1 MIAKELLNPKSI
13 VICGVSSDVH
23 KPGGKA
29 LKNLLESPFKGQVY
43 AVNPKETEVQGV
55 KCYAKVDD
63 LPQVD
68 CAILCIAAKFCT
80 QTVDV
85 LAKEKGTKGFIIISA
100 GFSEENAEG
109 AAIEKHIVD
118 TINSVGGSLIGP
130 NCTGFLNTNY
140 AGCFDTPIPTLDPK
154 GVDFITGSGAT
165 AVFIKEYGMS
175 NGLKFNSV
183 WAVGNSAQLGI
194 EDVLE
199 HLDETFDPERSS
211 RVIMLYMEKIG
222 DPQRLL
228 KHSRSLINKGCHIA
242 AIKSGG
248 SVAGSRAASSHT
260 GALATN
266 DAAVD
271 ALFRKAGIVRCQNRQ
286 ELTTVCAV
294 FMYPELK
301 GNRCAVVTH
310 AGGPAVMLTDVL
322 SNGGME
328 VPSLKEHPK
337 APELLSKLFAGSS
350 VGNPIDF
357 LATGTAEQLGYILD
371 AVENDFDE
379 IDFSVVIFG
388 SPGLFSNKEVYDLLD
403 QKMRTCK
410 KPIFPVLPS
419 IINVKEEIE
428 DFIAK
433 GNINFPEECVLGN
446 AICKIYNT
454 PKPKTGIVESLPI
467 DKLIISPANE
477 PANEPDKDAVAA
489 VAESIRQWGMLS
501 PITVSPKDGNYRV
514 VAGAK
519 RVRAAA
525 LAGMKEIMAYIQE
538 DAAVSDQPDI
548 DVVRIR
554 KTVERCKDGYMEIA
568 DYNELL
574 DAAGIS
580 RKKSVEV
587 SNKEDALA
595 FAKEVGCSK
604 DVPLVMKVVGPL
616 HKSDV
621 GGVTLGVKD
630 LDTVARE
637 FDRLIV
643 IPETY
648 AVEMYP
654 MLDGT
659 DVYIGAIRDPKFG
672 HQVFFGL
679 GGIFIEVLKD
689 VESVLVPTNKE
700 EVLKKLKNLKGYK
713 ILEGVRGQEGVNLD
727 LYADQI
733 VRVSALVQAAP
744 EIAEM
749 DLNPLLGNPRYV
761 TAVDARI
768 RLEK

>member
-13 VICGVSSDVH
+13 VVCGASSDVH
-23 KPGGKA
+23 KPGGKS

-68 CAILCIAAKFCT
+68 CAILCIAAKFCA

-85 LAKEKGTKGFIIISA
+85 LAKEKGCKGFIIVSA
-100 GFSEENAEG
+100 GFSEESHEG
-109 AAIEKHIVD
+109 AEVEKHIVD

-130 NCTGFLNTNY
+130 NCTGFLNVNY
-140 AGCFDTPIPTLDPK
+140 AGCFDTPIPTLDPH

-165 AVFIKEYGMS
+165 AVFIKEYGIS

-199 HLDETFDPERSS
+199 HLDETFDPVKSS

-248 SVAGSRAASSHT
+248 SAAGSRAASSHT

-271 ALFRKAGIVRCQNRQ
+271 ALFRKAGIVRCHNRQ
-286 ELTTVCAV
+286 ELTTVCGM
-294 FMYPELK
+294 FMHPELK
-301 GNRCAVVTH
+301 GKRCAVITH

-322 SNGGME
+322 SDGGME
-328 VPSLKEHPK
+328 VPSLTDHP
-337 APELLSKLFAGSS
+337 ASPALLAKLFGGSS

-357 LATGTAEQLGYILD
+357 LATGTAEQLGYIID
-371 AVENDFDE
+371 TVENEYDE

-403 QKMRTCK
+403 EKMKTCK

-419 IINVKEEIE
+419 IINVKDEIE

-433 GNINFPEECVLGN
+433 GRINFPEECVLGN
-446 AICKIYNT
+446 ALCKVYNT
-454 PKPKTGIVESLPI
+454 PKPQPEHVELP
-467 DKLIISPANE
+467 K
-477 PANEPDKDAVAA
+477 
-489 VAESIRQWGMLS
+489 
-501 PITVSPKDGNYRV
+501 
-514 VAGAK
+514 
-519 RVRAAA
+519 
-525 LAGMKEIMAYIQE
+525 
-538 DAAVSDQPDI
+538 I
-548 DVVRIR
+548 DVERIR
-554 KTVERCKDGYMEIA
+554 RTIDRCQSGYLEIA

-587 SNKEDALA
+587 SKKEDALA

-604 DVPLVMKVVGPL
+604 EVPLVMKVVGPL

-630 LDTVARE
+630 LDTVAKE
-637 FDRLIV
+637 FDRLIH

-659 DVYIGAIRDPKFG
+659 DVYIGAIKDPKFG

-689 VESVLVPTNKE
+689 VQSALAPITADEAKE
-700 EVLKKLKNLKGYK
+700 MLKQLKGYK
-713 ILEGVRGQEGVNLD
+713 ILQGVRGQEGVNID
-727 LYADQI
+727 LYADQ
-733 VRVSALVQAAP
+733 VARVSALVQAAP

-768 RLEK
+768 RIEK

>member
-1 MIAKELLNPKSI
+1 MIAKELLNPRSI
-13 VICGVSSDVH
+13 VICGASSDIH
-23 KPGGKA
+23 KPGGKS

-43 AVNPKETEVQGV
+43 AVNPKESEVQGV
-55 KCYAKVDD
+55 KCFSKVED

-68 CAILCIAAKFCT
+68 CAILCIAAKFCA

-85 LAKEKGTKGFIIISA
+85 LAKEKGCKGFIIVSA
-100 GFSEENAEG
+100 GFSEESHEG
-109 AAIEKHIVD
+109 AEIEKHIVD

-130 NCTGFLNTNY
+130 NCTGFLNVNY
-140 AGCFDTPIPTLDPK
+140 AGCFDTPIPPLDPK

-199 HLDETFDPERSS
+199 HLDETFDPEKSS
-211 RVIMLYMEKIG
+211 HVIMLYMEKIG

-248 SVAGSRAASSHT
+248 SAAGSRAASSHT

-286 ELTTVCAV
+286 ELTTVCGV
-294 FMYPELK
+294 FMYPEIK
-301 GNRCAVVTH
+301 GKRCAVVTH

-322 SNGGME
+322 SNGGMDI
-328 VPSLKEHPK
+328 PSLKEHPK
-337 APELLSKLFAGSS
+337 APELLSKLFGGSS

-419 IINVKEEIE
+419 IINVKSEIE
-428 DFIAK
+428 EFIAK

-446 AICKIYNT
+446 AICKVYNT
-454 PKPKTGIVESLPI
+454 PKPQPEHVEQ
-467 DKLIISPANE
+467 PA
-477 PANEPDKDAVAA
+477 
-489 VAESIRQWGMLS
+489 
-501 PITVSPKDGNYRV
+501 
-514 VAGAK
+514 
-519 RVRAAA
+519 
-525 LAGMKEIMAYIQE
+525 
-538 DAAVSDQPDI
+538 I
-548 DVVRIR
+548 DVDRIR
-554 KTVERCKDGYMEIA
+554 RTVERCKDGYMEIS

-587 SNKEDALA
+587 SKKEDAIA
-595 FAKEVGCSK
+595 FAKEVGCSN

-654 MLDGT
+654 MLDGL
-659 DVYIGAIRDPKFG
+659 DVYIGAIRDEKFG
-672 HQVFFGL
+672 HQIFFGL

-689 VESVLVPTNKE
+689 VQSALAPITAAEAKE
-700 EVLKKLKNLKGYK
+700 MLRQLKGYK
-713 ILEGVRGQEGVNLD
+713 ILEGVRGQEGVNID
-727 LYADQI
+727 LYAEQ
-733 VRVSALVQAAP
+733 VARVSALVQAAP

>member
-13 VICGVSSDVH
+13 VICGASSDIH
-23 KPGGKA
+23 KPGGKS
-29 LKNLLESPFKGQVY
+29 LKNLLESPFKGQIY

-68 CAILCIAAKFCT
+68 CALLCIAAKFCA

-85 LAKEKGTKGFIIISA
+85 LAKEKGCKGFIIISA

-130 NCTGFLNTNY
+130 NCTGFLNVNY
-140 AGCFDTPIPTLDPK
+140 AGCFDTPIPPLDPK

-199 HLDETFDPERSS
+199 HLDETFDPEKSS
-211 RVIMLYMEKIG
+211 HVIMLYMEKIG
-222 DPQRLL
+222 DPMRLL

-248 SVAGSRAASSHT
+248 SAAGSRAASSHT

-271 ALFRKAGIVRCQNRQ
+271 ALFRKAGIVRCHNRQ
-286 ELTTVCAV
+286 ELTTVCGV
-294 FMYPELK
+294 FMHPEIK
-301 GNRCAVVTH
+301 GKRCAVITH

-328 VPSLKEHPK
+328 VPPLKDHP
-337 APELLSKLFAGSS
+337 ASAALLEKLYAGSS

-357 LATGTAEQLGYILD
+357 LATGTAEQLGYIID
-371 AVENDFDE
+371 TVENEYDD

-403 QKMRTCK
+403 QKMKTCK

-419 IINVKEEIE
+419 IINVRDEIE

-433 GNINFPEECVLGN
+433 GRINFPEECVLGN
-446 AICKIYNT
+446 AICKVYHT
-454 PKPKTGIVESLPI
+454 PKPQPEHVELP
-467 DKLIISPANE
+467 K
-477 PANEPDKDAVAA
+477 
-489 VAESIRQWGMLS
+489 
-501 PITVSPKDGNYRV
+501 
-514 VAGAK
+514 
-519 RVRAAA
+519 
-525 LAGMKEIMAYIQE
+525 
-538 DAAVSDQPDI
+538 I
-548 DVVRIR
+548 DVARIR
-554 KTVERCKDGYMEIA
+554 RTVDRCKDGYMEIA

-587 SNKEDALA
+587 SKKEDALA

-621 GGVTLGVKD
+621 GGVTLNVKD
-630 LDTVARE
+630 MDTVSKE
-637 FDRLIV
+637 FDRLMAIKD
-643 IPETY
+643 TY

-659 DVYIGAIRDPKFG
+659 DVYIGAIKDPKFG
-672 HQVFFGL
+672 HQIFFGL

-689 VESVLVPTNKE
+689 VQSALAPITADEAKE
-700 EVLKKLKNLKGYK
+700 MLKQLKGYK
-713 ILEGVRGQEGVNLD
+713 ILQGVRGQEGVNID

-733 VRVSALVQAAP
+733 ARVSALVQAAP

-768 RLEK
+768 RIEK

>member
-13 VICGVSSDVH
+13 VICGASSDIH
-23 KPGGKA
+23 KPGGKS
-29 LKNLLESPFKGQVY
+29 LKNLLESPFKGQIY

-55 KCYAKVDD
+55 KCYAKVED

-68 CAILCIAAKFCT
+68 CALLCIAAKFCAH
-80 QTVDV
+80 TVDV
-85 LAKEKGTKGFIIISA
+85 LAKEKGCKGFIIISA

-109 AAIEKHIVD
+109 AAIEKQIVD

-130 NCTGFLNTNY
+130 NCTGFLNVNY
-140 AGCFDTPIPTLDPK
+140 AGCFDTPIPNLDPK

-199 HLDETFDPERSS
+199 HLDETFDPEKSS

-248 SVAGSRAASSHT
+248 SAAGSRAASSHT

-266 DAAVD
+266 DAVVD

-286 ELTTVCAV
+286 ELTTVCGV
-294 FMYPELK
+294 FMHPEIK
-301 GNRCAVVTH
+301 GKRCAVITH

-328 VPSLKEHPK
+328 VPSLKEHP
-337 APELLSKLFAGSS
+337 ASPALLEKLFAGSS

-357 LATGTAEQLGYILD
+357 LATGTAEQLGYIID
-371 AVENDFDE
+371 TVENEYTD

-403 QKMRTCK
+403 EKMKTCK

-419 IINVKEEIE
+419 IINVKDEIE

-433 GNINFPEECVLGN
+433 GRINFPEECVLGN
-446 AICKIYNT
+446 AICKVYNT
-454 PKPKTGIVESLPI
+454 PKPQPENVEMPKI
-467 DKLIISPANE
+467 DTA
-477 PANEPDKDAVAA
+477 
-489 VAESIRQWGMLS
+489 
-501 PITVSPKDGNYRV
+501 
-514 VAGAK
+514 
-519 RVRAAA
+519 
-525 LAGMKEIMAYIQE
+525 
-538 DAAVSDQPDI
+538 
-548 DVVRIR
+548 RIR
-554 KTVERCKDGYMEIA
+554 KCVDSCENGYIGP
-568 DYNELL
+568 DQIYELL
-574 DAAGIS
+574 DAAGIAQKQI
-580 RKKSVEV
+580 RVVDKKQQ
-587 SNKEDALA
+587 ALD
-595 FAKEVGCSK
+595 FANEVGY
-604 DVPLVMKVVGPL
+604 PLVMKVVGPV

-621 GGVTLGVKD
+621 GGVTLNVRD
-630 LDTVARE
+630 IETVDKE
-637 FDRLIV
+637 FDRLMAIKD
-643 IPETY
+643 TY

-659 DVYIGAIRDPKFG
+659 EVYIGAIRDAKFG

-689 VESVLVPTNKE
+689 VQSSLVPISASEAKE
-700 EVLKKLKNLKGYK
+700 ALTKLRGYK
-713 ILEGVRGQEGVNLD
+713 ILQGVRGQQPVNVD
-727 LYADQI
+727 VYAEQI
-733 VRVSALVQAAP
+733 ARVAALVMAAP

-749 DLNPLLGNPRYV
+749 DLNPLLGNPKNV
-761 TAVDARI
+761 VAVDARI
-768 RLEK
+768 RIEK

>member
-1 MIAKELLNPKSI
+1 MIAKELLEPRSI
-13 VICGVSSDVH
+13 VICGASSDIH
-23 KPGGKA
+23 KPGGKV
-29 LKNLLESPFKGQVY
+29 LKNLIDSGFKGQIY
-43 AVNPKETEVQGV
+43 AVNPKETEVQGI
-55 KCYAKVDD
+55 KCYAKADD

-68 CAILCIAAKFCT
+68 CAILAIAAKFCAA
-80 QTVDV
+80 TVDT
-85 LAKEKGTKGFIIISA
+85 LAHEKGTRGFIIVSA

-109 AAIEKHIVD
+109 AAIEKHIVE

-140 AGCFDTPIPTLDPK
+140 CGAFDTPIPTLSPK

-165 AVFIKEYGMS
+165 AVFIKEYGIT
-175 NGLKFNSV
+175 NGLQFNSV
-183 WAVGNSAQLGI
+183 WAVGNSAQTGI
-194 EDVLE
+194 EEVLE
-199 HLDETFDPERSS
+199 HLDETFDPEKSS
-211 RVIMLYMEKIG
+211 HVIMMYMEKISN
-222 DPQRLL
+222 PQKLL
-228 KHSRSLINKGCHIA
+228 KHSRSLINKGCRIA

-248 SVAGSRAASSHT
+248 SAAGSRAASSHT

-286 ELTTVCAV
+286 ELTTVCAI
-294 FMYPELK
+294 FMHPEVK
-301 GNRCAVVTH
+301 GKNMAVITH

-322 SNGGME
+322 SNNGMD
-328 VPSLKEHPK
+328 VPHIEGPK
-337 APELLSKLFAGSS
+337 AEELLGKLFAGSS

-357 LATGTAEQLGYILD
+357 LATGTAEQLGHIID
-371 AVENDFDE
+371 ACENDFDN
-379 IDFSVVIFG
+379 IDCMCVIFG
-388 SPGLFSNKEVYDLLD
+388 SPGLFANWEVYKVLD
-403 QKMRTCK
+403 EKMKTCK
-410 KPIFPVLPS
+410 KPIFPIIPS
-419 IINVKEEIE
+419 VINVKDELA
-428 DFIAK
+428 DFINNK
-433 GNINFPEECVLGN
+433 GRINFPEECVFGN
-446 AICKIYNT
+446 ALCKVYNT
-454 PKPKTGIVESLPI
+454 PKPQPENVELPKV
-467 DKLIISPANE
+467 D
-477 PANEPDKDAVAA
+477 VA
-489 VAESIRQWGMLS
+489 
-501 PITVSPKDGNYRV
+501 
-514 VAGAK
+514 
-519 RVRAAA
+519 
-525 LAGMKEIMAYIQE
+525 
-538 DAAVSDQPDI
+538 
-548 DVVRIR
+548 RIR
-554 KTVERCKDGYMEIA
+554 KTIDRCKDGYMEIA

-587 SNKEDALA
+587 SKKEDALA

-672 HQVFFGL
+672 HQIFFGL

-689 VESVLVPTNKE
+689 VQSALAPITAAEAKE
-700 EVLKKLKNLKGYK
+700 MLTKLRGYK
-713 ILEGVRGQEGVNLD
+713 ILQGVRGQEAVNID
-727 LYADQI
+727 MYADQI
-733 VRVSALVQAAP
+733 ARVSALVQAAP

>member
-1 MIAKELLNPKSI
+1 MIAKELLNPRSI
-13 VICGVSSDVH
+13 VICGASSDIH
-23 KPGGKA
+23 KPGGKS

-68 CAILCIAAKFCT
+68 CAILCIAAKFCA

-85 LAKEKGTKGFIIISA
+85 LAKEKGCKGFIIVSA

-130 NCTGFLNTNY
+130 NCTGFLNVNY
-140 AGCFDTPIPTLDPK
+140 AGCFDTPIPKLDPK

-199 HLDETFDPERSS
+199 HLDETFDPEKSS

-228 KHSRSLINKGCHIA
+228 KHSRNLINKGCHIA

-248 SVAGSRAASSHT
+248 SAAGSRAASSHT

-294 FMYPELK
+294 FMHPEIK
-301 GNRCAVVTH
+301 GKRCAVITH

-328 VPSLKEHPK
+328 VPSLKEHP
-337 APELLSKLFAGSS
+337 ASPALLEKLFAGSS

-357 LATGTAEQLGYILD
+357 LATGTAEQLGYIID
-371 AVENDFDE
+371 TVENEYTD

-403 QKMRTCK
+403 EKMKTCK

-419 IINVKEEIE
+419 IINVKDEID

-433 GNINFPEECVLGN
+433 GRINFPEECVLGN
-446 AICKIYNT
+446 AICKVYNT
-454 PKPKTGIVESLPI
+454 PKPQPENVELP
-467 DKLIISPANE
+467 A
-477 PANEPDKDAVAA
+477 
-489 VAESIRQWGMLS
+489 
-501 PITVSPKDGNYRV
+501 
-514 VAGAK
+514 
-519 RVRAAA
+519 
-525 LAGMKEIMAYIQE
+525 
-538 DAAVSDQPDI
+538 I
-548 DVVRIR
+548 DVARIR
-554 KTVERCKDGYMEIA
+554 RTVERCKDGYMEIA

-587 SNKEDALA
+587 SKKEDALA

-630 LDTVARE
+630 LDTVAKE

-672 HQVFFGL
+672 HQIFFGL

-689 VESVLVPTNKE
+689 VQSALAPITAAEAKE
-700 EVLKKLKNLKGYK
+700 MLTHLKGYK
-713 ILEGVRGQEGVNLD
+713 ILQGVRGQEGVNLD
-727 LYADQI
+727 LYADQ
-733 VRVSALVQAAP
+733 VARVSALVQAAP

>member
-1 MIAKELLNPKSI
+1 MINPKLLNPQSI
-13 VICGVSSDVH
+13 VICGASSDIH
-23 KPGGKA
+23 KPGGKS
-29 LKNLLESPFKGQVY
+29 LKNLLESPFKGQIY

-68 CAILCIAAKFCT
+68 CAILCIAAKFCA

-85 LAKEKGTKGFIIISA
+85 LAKEKGCRGFIIVSA

-140 AGCFDTPIPTLDPK
+140 SGCFDTPIPKLDPK

-199 HLDETFDPERSS
+199 HLDETFDPEKSS
-211 RVIMLYMEKIG
+211 HVIMLYMEKIG

-248 SVAGSRAASSHT
+248 SAAGSRAASSHT

-271 ALFRKAGIVRCQNRQ
+271 ALFQKAGIVRCHNRQ
-286 ELTTVCAV
+286 ELTTVCGV
-294 FMYPELK
+294 FMHPEIK
-301 GNRCAVVTH
+301 GKRCAVITH

-328 VPSLKEHPK
+328 VPSLKEHP
-337 APELLSKLFAGSS
+337 ASPALLAKLFGGSS

-357 LATGTAEQLGYILD
+357 LATGTAEQLGYIID
-371 AVENDFDE
+371 TVENEYDE

-403 QKMRTCK
+403 EKMKTCK

-419 IINVKEEIE
+419 IINVKEEIA

-433 GNINFPEECVLGN
+433 GRINFPEECVLGN
-446 AICKIYNT
+446 AICKVYNT
-454 PKPKTGIVESLPI
+454 PKPQPENVELP
-467 DKLIISPANE
+467 K
-477 PANEPDKDAVAA
+477 
-489 VAESIRQWGMLS
+489 
-501 PITVSPKDGNYRV
+501 
-514 VAGAK
+514 
-519 RVRAAA
+519 
-525 LAGMKEIMAYIQE
+525 
-538 DAAVSDQPDI
+538 I
-548 DVVRIR
+548 DVARIR
-554 KTVERCKDGYMEIA
+554 ATVDRCKDGYMEIA

-587 SNKEDALA
+587 SKKEDALA

-630 LDTVARE
+630 LDTVAKE

-672 HQVFFGL
+672 HQIFFGL

-689 VESVLVPTNKE
+689 VQSALAPITAAEAKE
-700 EVLKKLKNLKGYK
+700 MLTKLRGYK
-713 ILEGVRGQEGVNLD
+713 ILQGVRGQEPVNLD
-727 LYADQI
+727 LYADQ
-733 VRVSALVQAAP
+733 VARVSALVQAAP

>member
-1 MIAKELLNPKSI
+1 MIAKELLNPRSI
-13 VICGVSSDVH
+13 VICGASSDIH

-29 LKNLLESPFKGQVY
+29 LKNLLESNFKGPVY
-43 AVNPKETEVQGV
+43 AVNPKETEVQGI
-55 KCYAKVDD
+55 KCYAKVED

-68 CAILCIAAKFCT
+68 CAILCIAAKFCA

-85 LAKEKGTKGFIIISA
+85 LTQQKGTKGFIIVSA

-118 TINSVGGSLIGP
+118 SINAVGGSLIGP

-140 AGCFDTPIPTLDPK
+140 SGCFDTPIPKLDPK

-165 AVFIKEYGMS
+165 AVFIKEYGMT

-199 HLDETFDPERSS
+199 HLDETFDPEKSS
-211 RVIMLYMEKIG
+211 HVIMLYMEKVG

-248 SVAGSRAASSHT
+248 SAAGSRAASSHT

-286 ELTTVCAV
+286 ALTTVCGV
-294 FMYPELK
+294 FMYPEIK
-301 GNRCAVVTH
+301 GNRCAVITH

-322 SNGGME
+322 SNNGIE
-328 VPSLKEHPK
+328 VPSLKEHP
-337 APELLSKLFAGSS
+337 ASPALLEKLFGGSS

-357 LATGTAEQLGYILD
+357 LATGTAEQLGYIID
-371 AVENDFDE
+371 TVENEYTD

-388 SPGLFSNKEVYDLLD
+388 SPGLFSNREVYALLNE
-403 QKMRTCK
+403 KMKTCK

-419 IINVKEEIE
+419 IINVKDEIQE
-428 DFIAK
+428 FIDM

-446 AICKIYNT
+446 AICKVYNT
-454 PKPKTGIVESLPI
+454 PKPQPENVEQ
-467 DKLIISPANE
+467 PA
-477 PANEPDKDAVAA
+477 
-489 VAESIRQWGMLS
+489 
-501 PITVSPKDGNYRV
+501 
-514 VAGAK
+514 
-519 RVRAAA
+519 
-525 LAGMKEIMAYIQE
+525 
-538 DAAVSDQPDI
+538 I
-548 DVVRIR
+548 DVARIR
-554 KTVERCKDGYMEIA
+554 KTVDRCKDGYMEIA

-587 SNKEDALA
+587 SKVEDAIA

-630 LDTVARE
+630 LATVEKE
-637 FDRLIV
+637 FNRLIV

-672 HQVFFGL
+672 HQIFFGL

-689 VESVLVPTNKE
+689 VQSALAPISAAEAKE
-700 EVLKKLKNLKGYK
+700 ALTKLRGYK
-713 ILEGVRGQEGVNLD
+713 ILQGVRGQEAVNLD

-733 VRVSALVQAAP
+733 ARVSALVQAAP

>member
-1 MIAKELLNPKSI
+1 MINPKLINPKSI
-13 VICGVSSDVH
+13 VVCGASSDIH

-29 LKNLLESPFKGQVY
+29 LKNLLESAFKGEVY
-43 AVNPKETEVQGV
+43 AVNPKEDEVQGI
-55 KCYAKVDD
+55 KCYKQVED

-68 CAILCIAAKFCT
+68 CAILCIAAKFCAH
-80 QTVDV
+80 TVDV
-85 LAKEKGTKGFIIISA
+85 LTQQKGTQGFIIVSA

-118 TINSVGGSLIGP
+118 SINAVGGSLIGP

-140 AGCFDTPIPTLDPK
+140 SGCFDTPIPRLDPK

-199 HLDETFDPERSS
+199 HLDETFDPEKSS

-228 KHSRSLINKGCHIA
+228 KHSRNLINKGCKIA

-248 SVAGSRAASSHT
+248 SAAGSRAASSHT

-271 ALFRKAGIVRCQNRQ
+271 ALFQKAGIVRCHNRQ

-294 FMYPELK
+294 FMHPEIK
-301 GNRCAVVTH
+301 GKRCAIITH

-328 VPSLKEHPK
+328 VPPLKDHP
-337 APELLSKLFAGSS
+337 ASPALLSKLFAGSS

-357 LATGTAEQLGYILD
+357 LATGTAEQLGYIIN
-371 AVENDFDE
+371 AVENDYTD

-403 QKMRTCK
+403 EKMKTCK

-419 IINVKEEIE
+419 IINVKQEIE

-433 GNINFPEECVLGN
+433 GRINFPEECVLGN
-446 AICKIYNT
+446 ALVKVWNT
-454 PKPKTGIVESLPI
+454 PKPQPEHVELPQVDVARIRRTI
-467 DKLIISPANE
+467 DKC
-477 PANEPDKDAVAA
+477 
-489 VAESIRQWGMLS
+489 ES
-501 PITVSPKDGNYRV
+501 
-514 VAGAK
+514 
-519 RVRAAA
+519 
-525 LAGMKEIMAYIQE
+525 
-538 DAAVSDQPDI
+538 
-548 DVVRIR
+548 
-554 KTVERCKDGYMEIA
+554 GYLEIA

-587 SNKEDALA
+587 SKKEDALA

-604 DVPLVMKVVGPL
+604 EVPLVMKVVGPL

-630 LDTVARE
+630 LDTVAKE

-659 DVYIGAIRDPKFG
+659 DVYIGAIRDDKFG
-672 HQVFFGL
+672 HQIFFGL

-689 VESVLVPTNKE
+689 VQSALAPITAE
-700 EVLKKLKNLKGYK
+700 EAKQMLTKLRGYK
-713 ILEGVRGQEGVNLD
+713 ILQGVRGQEPVNID
-727 LYADQI
+727 LYADQ
-733 VRVSALVQAAP
+733 VARVSALVQAAP
-744 EIAEM
+744 EIVEM

-768 RLEK
+768 RIQK

>member
-1 MIAKELLNPKSI
+1 MIAKELLNPRSI
-13 VICGVSSDVH
+13 VICGASSDVH
-23 KPGGKA
+23 KPGGKS

-68 CAILCIAAKFCT
+68 CAILCIAAKFCA

-85 LAKEKGTKGFIIISA
+85 LAKEKGCKGFIIVSA
-100 GFSEENAEG
+100 GFSEESHEG
-109 AAIEKHIVD
+109 AEIEKHIVD

-130 NCTGFLNTNY
+130 NCTGFLNVNY
-140 AGCFDTPIPTLDPK
+140 AGCFDTPIPPLDPK

-199 HLDETFDPERSS
+199 HLDETFDPEKSS
-211 RVIMLYMEKIG
+211 HVIMLYMEKIG

-248 SVAGSRAASSHT
+248 SAAGSRAASSHT

-301 GNRCAVVTH
+301 GKRCAVITH

-328 VPSLKEHPK
+328 VPSLKDHPAS
-337 APELLSKLFAGSS
+337 APLLEKLFGGSS

-357 LATGTAEQLGYILD
+357 LATGTAEQLGYIID
-371 AVENDFDE
+371 TVENEYTD

-419 IINVKEEIE
+419 IINVKSEIE

-446 AICKIYNT
+446 ALVKVYHT
-454 PKPKTGIVESLPI
+454 PKPQPENVELP
-467 DKLIISPANE
+467 K
-477 PANEPDKDAVAA
+477 
-489 VAESIRQWGMLS
+489 
-501 PITVSPKDGNYRV
+501 
-514 VAGAK
+514 
-519 RVRAAA
+519 
-525 LAGMKEIMAYIQE
+525 
-538 DAAVSDQPDI
+538 I
-548 DVVRIR
+548 DVARIR

-587 SNKEDALA
+587 SKKEDALA
-595 FAKEVGCSK
+595 FAKEVGCSR

-630 LDTVARE
+630 LDTVAKE

-659 DVYIGAIRDPKFG
+659 DVYIGAIRDEKFG
-672 HQVFFGL
+672 HQIFFGL

-689 VESVLVPTNKE
+689 VQSALAPITAAEAKE
-700 EVLKKLKNLKGYK
+700 MLKKLKGYK
-713 ILEGVRGQEGVNLD
+713 ILEGVRGQEGVNID
-727 LYADQI
+727 LYAEQ
-733 VRVSALVQAAP
+733 VARVSALVQAAP

>member
-1 MIAKELLNPKSI
+1 MIAKELLNPRSI
-13 VICGVSSDVH
+13 VICGASSDVH
-23 KPGGKA
+23 KPGGKS

-68 CAILCIAAKFCT
+68 CAILCIAAKFCA

-85 LAKEKGTKGFIIISA
+85 LAKEKGCKGFIIVSA
-100 GFSEENAEG
+100 GFSEESHEG
-109 AAIEKHIVD
+109 AEIEKHIVD

-130 NCTGFLNTNY
+130 NCTGFLNVNY
-140 AGCFDTPIPTLDPK
+140 AGCFDTPIPPLDPK

-199 HLDETFDPERSS
+199 HLDETFDPEKSS
-211 RVIMLYMEKIG
+211 HVIRLYMEKIG

-248 SVAGSRAASSHT
+248 SAAGSRAASSHT

-301 GNRCAVVTH
+301 GKRCAVITH

-328 VPSLKEHPK
+328 VPSLKDHPAS
-337 APELLSKLFAGSS
+337 APLLEKLFGGSS

-357 LATGTAEQLGYILD
+357 LATGTAEQLGYIID
-371 AVENDFDE
+371 TVENEYTD

-419 IINVKEEIE
+419 IINVKSEIE

-446 AICKIYNT
+446 ALVKVYHT
-454 PKPKTGIVESLPI
+454 PKPQPENVELP
-467 DKLIISPANE
+467 K
-477 PANEPDKDAVAA
+477 
-489 VAESIRQWGMLS
+489 
-501 PITVSPKDGNYRV
+501 
-514 VAGAK
+514 
-519 RVRAAA
+519 
-525 LAGMKEIMAYIQE
+525 
-538 DAAVSDQPDI
+538 I
-548 DVVRIR
+548 DVARIR

-587 SNKEDALA
+587 SKKEDALA

-630 LDTVARE
+630 LDTVAKE

-659 DVYIGAIRDPKFG
+659 DVYIGAIRDEKFG
-672 HQVFFGL
+672 HQIFFGL

-689 VESVLVPTNKE
+689 VQSALAPITAAEAKE
-700 EVLKKLKNLKGYK
+700 MLKQLKGYK
-713 ILEGVRGQEGVNLD
+713 ILEGVRGQEGVNID
-727 LYADQI
+727 LYAEQ
-733 VRVSALVQAAP
+733 VARVSALVQAAP

>member
-1 MIAKELLNPKSI
+1 MIAKELLNPRSI
-13 VICGVSSDVH
+13 VVCGASGDVH

-29 LKNLLESPFKGQVY
+29 LKNLLESRFSGQIY

-55 KCYAKVDD
+55 RCYAKVED

-68 CAILCIAAKFCT
+68 CAIICIAAKFCAA
-80 QTVDV
+80 TVDV
-85 LAKEKGTKGFIIISA
+85 LTQQKGTKGFIIISA

-118 TINSVGGSLIGP
+118 SINAVGGSLIGP

-140 AGCFDTPIPTLDPK
+140 SGCFDTPIPTLDPH

-165 AVFIKEYGMS
+165 AVFIKEYGIT
-175 NGLKFNSV
+175 NGLTFNSV

-199 HLDETFDPERSS
+199 HLDETFDPEKSS

-228 KHSRSLINKGCHIA
+228 KHSRSLINKGCRIA

-248 SVAGSRAASSHT
+248 SAAGSRAASSHT

-271 ALFRKAGIVRCQNRQ
+271 ALFRKAGIVRCNNRQ

-294 FMYPELK
+294 FMHPEIK
-301 GNRCAVVTH
+301 GKRCAVITH

-328 VPSLKEHPK
+328 VPALKDHPK
-337 APELLSKLFAGSS
+337 AKELLGKLFAGSS

-357 LATGTAEQLGYILD
+357 LATGTAEQLGHIID
-371 AVENDFDE
+371 AVENDFE
-379 IDFSVVIFG
+379 NIDFSVVIFG
-388 SPGLFSNKEVYDLLD
+388 SPGLFSNREVYALLD
-403 QKMRTCK
+403 EKMKTCK

-419 IINVKEEIE
+419 IINVKDEIQE
-428 DFIAK
+428 FIDK
-433 GNINFPEECVLGN
+433 GRINFPEECILGN
-446 AICKIYNT
+446 AICKIYHT
-454 PKPKTGIVESLPI
+454 PKPQPENVE
-467 DKLIISPANE
+467 
-477 PANEPDKDAVAA
+477 
-489 VAESIRQWGMLS
+489 
-501 PITVSPKDGNYRV
+501 
-514 VAGAK
+514 
-519 RVRAAA
+519 
-525 LAGMKEIMAYIQE
+525 
-538 DAAVSDQPDI
+538 QPVI
-548 DVVRIR
+548 DVARIR
-554 KTVERCKDGYMEIA
+554 RTVERCKDGYMEIA

-587 SNKEDALA
+587 SKKDDALN

-604 DVPLVMKVVGPL
+604 DTPLVMKVVGPL

-621 GGVTLGVKD
+621 GGVTLNVKD
-630 LDTVARE
+630 LDTVSKE
-637 FDRLIV
+637 FDRLMAIKD
-643 IPETY
+643 TY

-659 DVYIGAIRDPKFG
+659 DVYIGAIRDAKFG
-672 HQVFFGL
+672 HQIFFGL

-689 VESVLVPTNKE
+689 VQSALAPISASEAKE
-700 EVLKKLKNLKGYK
+700 MLTKLRGYK
-713 ILEGVRGQEGVNLD
+713 ILQGVRGQLPVNID
-727 LYADQI
+727 LYAEQI
-733 VRVSALVQAAP
+733 ARVSALVQAAP

-749 DLNPLLGNPRYV
+749 DLNPLLGNPKYV

>member
-1 MIAKELLNPKSI
+1 MIAKELLNPRSI
-13 VICGVSSDVH
+13 VICGASSDVH

-68 CAILCIAAKFCT
+68 CAILCIAAKFCA

-140 AGCFDTPIPTLDPK
+140 AGCFDAPIPHLDPK

-199 HLDETFDPERSS
+199 HLDETFDPEKSS
-211 RVIMLYMEKIG
+211 HVIMLYMEKIG

-248 SVAGSRAASSHT
+248 SAAGSRAASSHT

-294 FMYPELK
+294 FMHPEIK
-301 GNRCAVVTH
+301 GKRCAVITH

-328 VPSLKEHPK
+328 VPSLKEHP
-337 APELLSKLFAGSS
+337 ASPALLEKLFAGSS

-357 LATGTAEQLGYILD
+357 LATGTAEQLGYIID
-371 AVENDFDE
+371 AVENDYTD

-403 QKMRTCK
+403 EKMKTCK

-433 GNINFPEECVLGN
+433 GRINFPEECVLGN
-446 AICKIYNT
+446 AICKVYHT
-454 PKPKTGIVESLPI
+454 PKPQPEHVE
-467 DKLIISPANE
+467 
-477 PANEPDKDAVAA
+477 
-489 VAESIRQWGMLS
+489 
-501 PITVSPKDGNYRV
+501 TPK
-514 VAGAK
+514 
-519 RVRAAA
+519 
-525 LAGMKEIMAYIQE
+525 
-538 DAAVSDQPDI
+538 I
-548 DVVRIR
+548 DVARIR

-587 SNKEDALA
+587 SKKEDALA

-630 LDTVARE
+630 LDTVAKE

-659 DVYIGAIRDPKFG
+659 DVYIGAIRDAKFG
-672 HQVFFGL
+672 HQIFFGL

-689 VESVLVPTNKE
+689 VQSALAPITAAEAKE
-700 EVLKKLKNLKGYK
+700 MLKQLKGYK

-727 LYADQI
+727 LYADQ
-733 VRVSALVQAAP
+733 VARVSALVQAAP

>member
-13 VICGVSSDVH
+13 VVCGASSDIH
-23 KPGGKA
+23 KPGGKS
-29 LKNLLESPFKGQVY
+29 LKNLLESPFKGQIY

-55 KCYAKVDD
+55 KCYAKVED

-68 CAILCIAAKFCT
+68 CALLCIAAKFCA

-85 LAKEKGTKGFIIISA
+85 LAKEKGCKGFIIISA

-130 NCTGFLNTNY
+130 NCTGFLNVNY
-140 AGCFDTPIPTLDPK
+140 AGCFDTPIPTLDPH

-165 AVFIKEYGMS
+165 AVFIKEYGIS

-199 HLDETFDPERSS
+199 HLDETFDPVKSS

-248 SVAGSRAASSHT
+248 SAAGSRAASSHT

-286 ELTTVCAV
+286 ELTTVCGV
-294 FMYPELK
+294 FMHPEIK
-301 GNRCAVVTH
+301 GKRCAVVTH

-322 SNGGME
+322 CNGGME
-328 VPSLKEHPK
+328 VPSLKDHPASK
-337 APELLSKLFAGSS
+337 ALLEKLFAGSS

-371 AVENDFDE
+371 TVENDYTD

-403 QKMRTCK
+403 EKMRTCK

-419 IINVKEEIE
+419 IINVKQEIE

-433 GNINFPEECVLGN
+433 GHINFPEECVLGN

-454 PKPKTGIVESLPI
+454 PKPKQGTIMMLPI
-467 DKLIISPANE
+467 DKISVAPSD
-477 PANEPDKDAVAA
+477 EPDRTEVEEVAQ
-489 VAESIRQWGMLS
+489 SIREFGLLS
-501 PITVSPKDGNYRV
+501 PITVVSMADGYRILT
-514 VAGAK
+514 GAK
-519 RVRAAA
+519 RLRAAS
-525 LAGMKEIMAYIQE
+525 LAGMTEISAYVE
-538 DAAVSDQPDI
+538 EGVAQPDI
-548 DVVRIR
+548 DVARIR
-554 KTVERCKDGYMEIA
+554 KTIDRCKSGYLEIA

-587 SNKEDALA
+587 SKKEDALA

-630 LDTVARE
+630 LDTVAKE

-654 MLDGT
+654 MLDGI
-659 DVYIGAIRDPKFG
+659 DVYIGAIKDPKFG
-672 HQVFFGL
+672 HQIFFGL

-689 VESVLVPTNKE
+689 VESALAPVSKE
-700 EVLKKLKNLKGYK
+700 EVLEKLKQLKGYK

-727 LYADQI
+727 LYADQ
-733 VRVSALVQAAP
+733 VARVSALVQAAP

-768 RLEK
+768 RIEK

>member
-1 MIAKELLNPKSI
+1 MIAKELLNPRSI
-13 VICGVSSDVH
+13 VICGASSDVH

-68 CAILCIAAKFCT
+68 CAILCIAAKFCA

-130 NCTGFLNTNY
+130 NCTGFLNVNY
-140 AGCFDTPIPTLDPK
+140 AGCFDTPIPPLDPK

-199 HLDETFDPERSS
+199 HLDETFDPEKSS

-248 SVAGSRAASSHT
+248 SAAGSRAASSHT

-294 FMYPELK
+294 FMHPEIK
-301 GNRCAVVTH
+301 GKRCAVITH

-328 VPSLKEHPK
+328 VPSLKEHP
-337 APELLSKLFAGSS
+337 ASPALLEKLFAGSS

-357 LATGTAEQLGYILD
+357 LATGTAEQLGYIID
-371 AVENDFDE
+371 AVENDYTD

-403 QKMRTCK
+403 EKMKTCK

-419 IINVKEEIE
+419 IIYVKDEIN

-433 GNINFPEECVLGN
+433 GRINFPEECVLGN
-446 AICKIYNT
+446 AICKVYNT
-454 PKPKTGIVESLPI
+454 PKPQPEHVE
-467 DKLIISPANE
+467 
-477 PANEPDKDAVAA
+477 
-489 VAESIRQWGMLS
+489 
-501 PITVSPKDGNYRV
+501 TPK
-514 VAGAK
+514 
-519 RVRAAA
+519 
-525 LAGMKEIMAYIQE
+525 
-538 DAAVSDQPDI
+538 I
-548 DVVRIR
+548 DVARIR

-587 SNKEDALA
+587 SKKEDALA

-630 LDTVARE
+630 LDTVAKE

-654 MLDGT
+654 MLDGI
-659 DVYIGAIRDPKFG
+659 DVYIGAIKDAKFG
-672 HQVFFGL
+672 HQIFFGL

-689 VESVLVPTNKE
+689 VQSALAPITAAEAKE
-700 EVLKKLKNLKGYK
+700 MLKQLKGYK

-727 LYADQI
+727 LYADQ
-733 VRVSALVQAAP
+733 VARVSALVQAAP

-749 DLNPLLGNPRYV
+749 DHNPLLGNPRYV

>member
-1 MIAKELLNPKSI
+1 MIAKELLNPRSI
-13 VICGVSSDVH
+13 VVCGASSDIH
-23 KPGGKA
+23 KPGGKS

-68 CAILCIAAKFCT
+68 CAILCIAAKFCA

-85 LAKEKGTKGFIIISA
+85 LAKEKGCKGFIIVSA
-100 GFSEENAEG
+100 GFSEESHEG
-109 AAIEKHIVD
+109 AEIEKHIAD

-130 NCTGFLNTNY
+130 NCTGFLNVNY
-140 AGCFDTPIPTLDPK
+140 AGCFDTPIPPLDPK

-199 HLDETFDPERSS
+199 HLDETFDPEKSS
-211 RVIMLYMEKIG
+211 HVIMLYMEKIG

-248 SVAGSRAASSHT
+248 SAAGSRAASSHT

-271 ALFRKAGIVRCQNRQ
+271 ALFRKAGIVRCHNRQ
-286 ELTTVCAV
+286 ELTTVCGV
-294 FMYPELK
+294 FMHPELK
-301 GNRCAVVTH
+301 GKRCAVITH

-328 VPSLKEHPK
+328 VPSLKDHP
-337 APELLSKLFAGSS
+337 ASPGLLAKLYGGSS

-357 LATGTAEQLGYILD
+357 LATGTAEQLGYIID
-371 AVENDFDE
+371 TVENEYDE

-403 QKMRTCK
+403 EKMKTCK

-433 GNINFPEECVLGN
+433 GRINFPEECVLGN
-446 AICKIYNT
+446 AICKVYNT
-454 PKPKTGIVESLPI
+454 PKPQPEHVELPQV
-467 DKLIISPANE
+467 D
-477 PANEPDKDAVAA
+477 VA
-489 VAESIRQWGMLS
+489 
-501 PITVSPKDGNYRV
+501 
-514 VAGAK
+514 
-519 RVRAAA
+519 
-525 LAGMKEIMAYIQE
+525 
-538 DAAVSDQPDI
+538 
-548 DVVRIR
+548 RIR
-554 KTVERCKDGYMEIA
+554 RTIDRCKDGYLEIA

-587 SNKEDALA
+587 SKKEDALA

-630 LDTVARE
+630 LDTVAKE

-659 DVYIGAIRDPKFG
+659 DVYIGAIKDAKFG
-672 HQVFFGL
+672 HQIFFGL

-689 VESVLVPTNKE
+689 VQSALAPITADEAKE
-700 EVLKKLKNLKGYK
+700 MLKQLKGYK
-713 ILEGVRGQEGVNLD
+713 ILQGVRGQEGVNLD
-727 LYADQI
+727 LYADQ
-733 VRVSALVQAAP
+733 VARVSALVQAAP

-768 RLEK
+768 RIEK

>member
-1 MIAKELLNPKSI
+1 MIAKELLNPRSI
-13 VICGVSSDVH
+13 VICGASSDIH

-29 LKNLLESPFKGQVY
+29 LKNLLESNFKGPVY
-43 AVNPKETEVQGV
+43 AVNPKETEVQGI
-55 KCYAKVDD
+55 KCYAKVED

-68 CAILCIAAKFCT
+68 CAILCIAAKFCA

-85 LAKEKGTKGFIIISA
+85 LTQQKGTKGFIIVSA

-118 TINSVGGSLIGP
+118 SINAVGGSLIGP

-140 AGCFDTPIPTLDPK
+140 SGCFDTPIPKLDPK

-165 AVFIKEYGMS
+165 AVFIKEYGMT

-199 HLDETFDPERSS
+199 HLDETFDPEKSS
-211 RVIMLYMEKIG
+211 HVIMLYMEKVG

-248 SVAGSRAASSHT
+248 SAAGSRAASSHT

-286 ELTTVCAV
+286 ELTTVCGV
-294 FMYPELK
+294 FMYPEIK
-301 GNRCAVVTH
+301 GNRCAVITH

-322 SNGGME
+322 SNNGIE
-328 VPSLKEHPK
+328 VPSLKEHP
-337 APELLSKLFAGSS
+337 ASPALLEKLFGGSS

-357 LATGTAEQLGYILD
+357 LATGTAEQLGYIID
-371 AVENDFDE
+371 TVENEYTD

-388 SPGLFSNKEVYDLLD
+388 SPGLFSNREVYALLNE
-403 QKMRTCK
+403 KMKTCK

-419 IINVKEEIE
+419 IINVKDEIQE
-428 DFIAK
+428 FIDM

-446 AICKIYNT
+446 AICKVYNT
-454 PKPKTGIVESLPI
+454 PKPQPENVEQ
-467 DKLIISPANE
+467 PA
-477 PANEPDKDAVAA
+477 
-489 VAESIRQWGMLS
+489 
-501 PITVSPKDGNYRV
+501 
-514 VAGAK
+514 
-519 RVRAAA
+519 
-525 LAGMKEIMAYIQE
+525 
-538 DAAVSDQPDI
+538 I
-548 DVVRIR
+548 DVARIR
-554 KTVERCKDGYMEIA
+554 ATVDRCKDGYMEIA

-587 SNKEDALA
+587 SKVEDALA

-630 LDTVARE
+630 LATVEKE
-637 FDRLIV
+637 FNRLIV

-672 HQVFFGL
+672 HQIFFGL

-689 VESVLVPTNKE
+689 VQSALAPMSAAGAKE
-700 EVLKKLKNLKGYK
+700 ALTKLRGYK
-713 ILEGVRGQEGVNLD
+713 ILQGVRGQEAVNLD

-733 VRVSALVQAAP
+733 ARVSALVQAAP

>member
-1 MIAKELLNPKSI
+1 MIAKELLNPRSI
-13 VICGVSSDVH
+13 VICGASSDIH
-23 KPGGKA
+23 KPGGKS
-29 LKNLLESPFKGQVY
+29 LKNLLESPFKGQIY

-68 CAILCIAAKFCT
+68 CALLCIAAKFCA

-85 LAKEKGTKGFIIISA
+85 LAKEKGCKGFIIISA

-109 AAIEKHIVD
+109 AAIEKHIVE

-130 NCTGFLNTNY
+130 NCTGFLNVNY
-140 AGCFDTPIPTLDPK
+140 AGCFDTPIPKLDPK

-199 HLDETFDPERSS
+199 HLDETFDPEKSS

-222 DPQRLL
+222 DPMRLL

-248 SVAGSRAASSHT
+248 SAAGSRAASSHT

-271 ALFRKAGIVRCQNRQ
+271 ALFRKAGIVRCHNRQ
-286 ELTTVCAV
+286 ELTTVCGV
-294 FMYPELK
+294 FMHPEIK
-301 GNRCAVVTH
+301 GKRCAVITH

-328 VPSLKEHPK
+328 VPPLKDHP
-337 APELLSKLFAGSS
+337 ASAALLEKLFGGSS

-357 LATGTAEQLGYILD
+357 LATGTAEQLGYIID
-371 AVENDFDE
+371 TVENEYDE

-403 QKMRTCK
+403 EKMKTCK

-419 IINVKEEIE
+419 IINVKDEIE

-433 GNINFPEECVLGN
+433 GRINFPEECVLGN
-446 AICKIYNT
+446 AICKVYNT
-454 PKPKTGIVESLPI
+454 PKPQPEHVELP
-467 DKLIISPANE
+467 K
-477 PANEPDKDAVAA
+477 
-489 VAESIRQWGMLS
+489 
-501 PITVSPKDGNYRV
+501 
-514 VAGAK
+514 
-519 RVRAAA
+519 
-525 LAGMKEIMAYIQE
+525 
-538 DAAVSDQPDI
+538 I
-548 DVVRIR
+548 DVARIR
-554 KTVERCKDGYMEIA
+554 KTIDRCKDGYLEIS

-587 SNKEDALA
+587 SKKEDALA

-630 LDTVARE
+630 LDTVSKE
-637 FDRLIV
+637 FDRLMAIKD
-643 IPETY
+643 TY

-659 DVYIGAIRDPKFG
+659 DVYIGAIKDPKFG

-689 VESVLVPTNKE
+689 VQSALAPITAGEAKE
-700 EVLKKLKNLKGYK
+700 MLKQLKGYK
-713 ILEGVRGQEGVNLD
+713 ILQGVRGQEGVNLD
-727 LYADQI
+727 LYADQ
-733 VRVSALVQAAP
+733 VARVSALVQAAP

-768 RLEK
+768 RIEK

>member
-1 MIAKELLNPKSI
+1 MINPKLLNPQSI
-13 VICGVSSDVH
+13 VICGASSDIH
-23 KPGGKA
+23 KPGGKS
-29 LKNLLESPFKGQVY
+29 LKNLLDSPFKGQIY

-68 CAILCIAAKFCT
+68 CAILCIAAKFCA

-85 LAKEKGTKGFIIISA
+85 LAKEKGCRGFIIVSA
-100 GFSEENAEG
+100 GFSEESHEG
-109 AAIEKHIVD
+109 AEIEKHIVD

-130 NCTGFLNTNY
+130 NCTGFLNVNY
-140 AGCFDTPIPTLDPK
+140 AGCFDTPIPTLDPH

-165 AVFIKEYGMS
+165 AVFIKEYGIS

-199 HLDETFDPERSS
+199 HLDETFDPEKSS

-228 KHSRSLINKGCHIA
+228 KHSRNLINKGCHIA

-248 SVAGSRAASSHT
+248 SAAGSRAASSHT

-271 ALFRKAGIVRCQNRQ
+271 ALFQKAGIVRCHNRQ

-294 FMYPELK
+294 FMHPEIK
-301 GNRCAVVTH
+301 GKRCAVITH

-328 VPSLKEHPK
+328 VPSLKDHP
-337 APELLSKLFAGSS
+337 ASPALLAKLFGGSS

-357 LATGTAEQLGYILD
+357 LATGTAEQLGYIID
-371 AVENDFDE
+371 TVENEYTD

-403 QKMRTCK
+403 EKMKTCK

-419 IINVKEEIE
+419 IINVKDEIN

-433 GNINFPEECVLGN
+433 GRINFPEECVLGN

-454 PKPKTGIVESLPI
+454 PKPQPEHVELP
-467 DKLIISPANE
+467 
-477 PANEPDKDAVAA
+477 
-489 VAESIRQWGMLS
+489 Q
-501 PITVSPKDGNYRV
+501 
-514 VAGAK
+514 
-519 RVRAAA
+519 
-525 LAGMKEIMAYIQE
+525 
-538 DAAVSDQPDI
+538 I
-548 DVVRIR
+548 DVARIR
-554 KTVERCKDGYMEIA
+554 KTIDKCSNGYMEIA

-587 SNKEDALA
+587 SKKEDALA

-621 GGVTLGVKD
+621 GGVTLNVKD
-630 LDTVARE
+630 LDTVSKE
-637 FDRLIV
+637 FDRLMAIKD
-643 IPETY
+643 TY

-659 DVYIGAIRDPKFG
+659 DVYIGAIRDDKFG

-689 VESVLVPTNKE
+689 VQSALAPITAAEAKVMLT
-700 EVLKKLKNLKGYK
+700 KLRGYK
-713 ILEGVRGQEGVNLD
+713 ILQGVRGQEPVNIN

-733 VRVSALVQAAP
+733 ARISALVQAAP

>member
-1 MIAKELLNPKSI
+1 MIAKELLNPRSI
-13 VICGVSSDVH
+13 VICGASSDVH

-29 LKNLLESPFKGQVY
+29 LKNLLDSPFKGQVY

-68 CAILCIAAKFCT
+68 CAILCIAAKFCA

-140 AGCFDTPIPTLDPK
+140 AGCFDAPIPHLDPK
-154 GVDFITGSGAT
+154 GVDFITGSDAT

-199 HLDETFDPERSS
+199 HLDNTFDPEKSS

-248 SVAGSRAASSHT
+248 SAAGSRAASSHT

-294 FMYPELK
+294 FMHPEIK
-301 GNRCAVVTH
+301 GKRCAVITH

-328 VPSLKEHPK
+328 VPSLKEHP
-337 APELLSKLFAGSS
+337 ASPALLEKLFAGSS

-357 LATGTAEQLGYILD
+357 LATGTAEQLGYIID
-371 AVENDFDE
+371 AVENDYTD

-403 QKMRTCK
+403 QKMKTCK

-419 IINVKEEIE
+419 IINVKDEIE

-433 GNINFPEECVLGN
+433 GRINFPEECVLGN
-446 AICKIYNT
+446 AICKVYNT
-454 PKPKTGIVESLPI
+454 PKPQPEHVELP
-467 DKLIISPANE
+467 A
-477 PANEPDKDAVAA
+477 
-489 VAESIRQWGMLS
+489 
-501 PITVSPKDGNYRV
+501 
-514 VAGAK
+514 
-519 RVRAAA
+519 
-525 LAGMKEIMAYIQE
+525 
-538 DAAVSDQPDI
+538 I
-548 DVVRIR
+548 DVARIR
-554 KTVERCKDGYMEIA
+554 KTIDRCKDGYMEIS

-587 SNKEDALA
+587 SKKEDALA

-630 LDTVARE
+630 LDTVAKE

-672 HQVFFGL
+672 HQIFFGL

-689 VESVLVPTNKE
+689 VQSALAPITAAEAKE
-700 EVLKKLKNLKGYK
+700 MLTHLKGYK
-713 ILEGVRGQEGVNLD
+713 ILQGVRGQEGVNLD
-727 LYADQI
+727 LYADQ
-733 VRVSALVQAAP
+733 VARVSALVQAAP

>member
-13 VICGVSSDVH
+13 VVCGASSDIH

-29 LKNLLESPFKGQVY
+29 LKNLLESPFRGPVY

-55 KCYAKVDD
+55 KCYASVND
-63 LPQVD
+63 LPQVE
-68 CAILCIAAKFCT
+68 CAILCIAAKFCA

-85 LAKEKGTKGFIIISA
+85 LAKEKGCKGFIIISA
-100 GFSEENAEG
+100 GFSEESHEG
-109 AAIEKHIVD
+109 ALVEKHIVD

-130 NCTGFLNTNY
+130 NCTGFLNVNY
-140 AGCFDTPIPTLDPK
+140 AGCFDTPIPTLDPH

-165 AVFIKEYGMS
+165 AVFIKEYGIS

-199 HLDETFDPERSS
+199 HLDETFDPVKSS

-248 SVAGSRAASSHT
+248 SAAGSRAASSHT

-266 DAAVD
+266 DAVVD
-271 ALFRKAGIVRCQNRQ
+271 ALFRKAGIVRCHNRQ
-286 ELTTVCAV
+286 ELTTVCGV
-294 FMYPELK
+294 FMHPEIK
-301 GNRCAVVTH
+301 GKRCAVITH

-322 SNGGME
+322 SDGGLE
-328 VPSLKEHPK
+328 VPPLKDHP
-337 APELLSKLFAGSS
+337 ASPALLAKLFGGSS

-357 LATGTAEQLGYILD
+357 LATGTAEQLGYIID
-371 AVENDFDE
+371 TVENEYTD

-403 QKMRTCK
+403 EKMKTCK

-419 IINVKEEIE
+419 IINVKDEIN

-433 GNINFPEECVLGN
+433 GRINFPEECVLGN
-446 AICKIYNT
+446 AICKVYNT
-454 PKPKTGIVESLPI
+454 PKPQPENVEMPKI
-467 DKLIISPANE
+467 DTA
-477 PANEPDKDAVAA
+477 
-489 VAESIRQWGMLS
+489 
-501 PITVSPKDGNYRV
+501 
-514 VAGAK
+514 
-519 RVRAAA
+519 
-525 LAGMKEIMAYIQE
+525 
-538 DAAVSDQPDI
+538 
-548 DVVRIR
+548 RIR
-554 KTVERCKDGYMEIA
+554 KCIDSCENGYIGP
-568 DYNELL
+568 DKIYELL
-574 DAAGIS
+574 DAAGIAQKQI
-580 RKKSVEV
+580 RVVDKKQQ
-587 SNKEDALA
+587 ALD
-595 FAKEVGCSK
+595 FANQVGY
-604 DVPLVMKVVGPL
+604 PLVMKVVGPV

-621 GGVTLGVKD
+621 GGVTLNVRD
-630 LDTVARE
+630 IETVGKE
-637 FDRLIV
+637 FDRLMAIKD
-643 IPETY
+643 TY

-659 DVYIGAIRDPKFG
+659 EVYIGAIRDPKFG

-689 VESVLVPTNKE
+689 VQSALVPISADEAKE
-700 EVLKKLKNLKGYK
+700 ALTKLRGYK
-713 ILEGVRGQEGVNLD
+713 ILQGVRGQQPVNID
-727 LYADQI
+727 VYAEQI
-733 VRVSALVQAAP
+733 ARVAALVMAAP

-749 DLNPLLGNPRYV
+749 DLNPLLGNPKNV
-761 TAVDARI
+761 VAVDARI
-768 RLEK
+768 RIEK

>member
-1 MIAKELLNPKSI
+1 MIAKELLNPRSI
-13 VICGVSSDVH
+13 VICGASSDIH

-29 LKNLLESPFKGQVY
+29 LKNLLESSFSGPVY
-43 AVNPKETEVQGV
+43 AVNPKETEVQGI
-55 KCYAKVDD
+55 KCYAKVED

-68 CAILCIAAKFCT
+68 CAILCIAAKFCA

-85 LAKEKGTKGFIIISA
+85 LTQQKGTKSFIIVSA

-118 TINSVGGSLIGP
+118 SINAVGGSLIGP

-140 AGCFDTPIPTLDPK
+140 SGCFDTPIPKLDPK

-165 AVFIKEYGMS
+165 AVFIKEYGMT

-199 HLDETFDPERSS
+199 HLDETFDPEKSS
-211 RVIMLYMEKIG
+211 HVIMLYMEKVG

-248 SVAGSRAASSHT
+248 SAAGSRAASSHT

-286 ELTTVCAV
+286 ELTTVCGV
-294 FMYPELK
+294 FMYPEIK
-301 GNRCAVVTH
+301 GNRCAVITH

-322 SNGGME
+322 SNNGIE
-328 VPSLKEHPK
+328 VPSLKEHP
-337 APELLSKLFAGSS
+337 ASPALLEKLFGGSS

-357 LATGTAEQLGYILD
+357 LATGTAEQLGYIID
-371 AVENDFDE
+371 TVENEYTD

-388 SPGLFSNKEVYDLLD
+388 SPGLFSNREVYALLNE
-403 QKMRTCK
+403 KMKTCK

-419 IINVKEEIE
+419 IINVKDEIQE
-428 DFIAK
+428 FIDM

-446 AICKIYNT
+446 AICKVYNT
-454 PKPKTGIVESLPI
+454 PKPQPENVEQ
-467 DKLIISPANE
+467 PA
-477 PANEPDKDAVAA
+477 
-489 VAESIRQWGMLS
+489 
-501 PITVSPKDGNYRV
+501 
-514 VAGAK
+514 
-519 RVRAAA
+519 
-525 LAGMKEIMAYIQE
+525 
-538 DAAVSDQPDI
+538 I
-548 DVVRIR
+548 DVARIR
-554 KTVERCKDGYMEIA
+554 KTVERCKSGYMEIA

-587 SNKEDALA
+587 SKVEDALA

-630 LDTVARE
+630 LATVEKE
-637 FDRLIV
+637 FNRLIV

-659 DVYIGAIRDPKFG
+659 DVYIGAIKDPKFG
-672 HQVFFGL
+672 HQIFFGL

-689 VESVLVPTNKE
+689 VQSALAPISAAEAKE
-700 EVLKKLKNLKGYK
+700 ALTKLRGYK
-713 ILEGVRGQEGVNLD
+713 ILQGVRGQEAVNID

-733 VRVSALVQAAP
+733 ARVSALVQAAP

>member
-1 MIAKELLNPKSI
+1 MIAKELLNPRSI
-13 VICGVSSDVH
+13 VICGASSDIH
-23 KPGGKA
+23 KPGGKS

-68 CAILCIAAKFCT
+68 CAILCIAAKFCA

-85 LAKEKGTKGFIIISA
+85 LAKEKGCKGFIIVSA
-100 GFSEENAEG
+100 GFSEESHEG
-109 AAIEKHIVD
+109 AEIEKHIVD

-130 NCTGFLNTNY
+130 NCTGFLNVNY
-140 AGCFDTPIPTLDPK
+140 AGCFDTPIPPLDPK

-199 HLDETFDPERSS
+199 HLDETFDPVKSS
-211 RVIMLYMEKIG
+211 HVIMLYMEKIG

-248 SVAGSRAASSHT
+248 SAAGSRAASSHT

-301 GNRCAVVTH
+301 GKRCAVITH

-328 VPSLKEHPK
+328 VPSLKDHP
-337 APELLSKLFAGSS
+337 ASPALLEKLFGGSS

-357 LATGTAEQLGYILD
+357 LATGTAEQLGYIID
-371 AVENDFDE
+371 TVENEYTD

-419 IINVKEEIE
+419 IINVKSEIE

-446 AICKIYNT
+446 ALVKVYHT
-454 PKPKTGIVESLPI
+454 PKPQPENVDLP
-467 DKLIISPANE
+467 A
-477 PANEPDKDAVAA
+477 
-489 VAESIRQWGMLS
+489 
-501 PITVSPKDGNYRV
+501 
-514 VAGAK
+514 
-519 RVRAAA
+519 
-525 LAGMKEIMAYIQE
+525 
-538 DAAVSDQPDI
+538 I
-548 DVVRIR
+548 DVARIR

-587 SNKEDALA
+587 SKKEDALA

-630 LDTVARE
+630 LDTVAKE

-654 MLDGT
+654 MLDGI
-659 DVYIGAIRDPKFG
+659 DVYIGAIRDEKFG
-672 HQVFFGL
+672 HQIFFGL

-689 VESVLVPTNKE
+689 VQSALAPITAAEAKE
-700 EVLKKLKNLKGYK
+700 MLKQLKGYK

-727 LYADQI
+727 LYADQ
-733 VRVSALVQAAP
+733 VARVSALVQAAP

>member
-1 MIAKELLNPKSI
+1 MINPKLLDPKSI
-13 VICGVSSDVH
+13 VICGASSDIH

-29 LKNLLESPFKGQVY
+29 LKNLLESAFQGDVY

-68 CAILCIAAKFCT
+68 CAILCIAAKFCA

-85 LAKEKGTKGFIIISA
+85 LAKEKGCRGFIIVSA
-100 GFSEENAEG
+100 GFSEESHEG
-109 AAIEKHIVD
+109 AEVEKHIVD

-140 AGCFDTPIPTLDPK
+140 SGCFDTPIPKLDPK

-199 HLDETFDPERSS
+199 HLDETFDPEKSS
-211 RVIMLYMEKIG
+211 HVIMLYMEKIG

-248 SVAGSRAASSHT
+248 SAAGSRAASSHT

-271 ALFRKAGIVRCQNRQ
+271 ALFQKAGIVRCQNRQ
-286 ELTTVCAV
+286 ELTTVCGV
-294 FMYPELK
+294 FMHPELK
-301 GNRCAVVTH
+301 GKRCAVITH

-328 VPSLKEHPK
+328 VPPLKDHP
-337 APELLSKLFAGSS
+337 ASPALLAKLFGGSS

-357 LATGTAEQLGYILD
+357 LATGTAEQLGYIID
-371 AVENDFDE
+371 TVENEYDE

-403 QKMRTCK
+403 EKMKTCK

-419 IINVKEEIE
+419 IINVKDEIN

-433 GNINFPEECVLGN
+433 GRINFPEECVLGN
-446 AICKIYNT
+446 ALVKVYNT
-454 PKPKTGIVESLPI
+454 PKPQPEHVDLPKV
-467 DKLIISPANE
+467 D
-477 PANEPDKDAVAA
+477 VA
-489 VAESIRQWGMLS
+489 
-501 PITVSPKDGNYRV
+501 
-514 VAGAK
+514 
-519 RVRAAA
+519 
-525 LAGMKEIMAYIQE
+525 
-538 DAAVSDQPDI
+538 
-548 DVVRIR
+548 RIR
-554 KTVERCKDGYMEIA
+554 ATVDRCKDGYMEIA

-587 SNKEDALA
+587 SKKEDALA

-630 LDTVARE
+630 LDTVAKE

-659 DVYIGAIRDPKFG
+659 DVYIGAIRDEKFG
-672 HQVFFGL
+672 HQIFFGL

-689 VESVLVPTNKE
+689 VQSALAPITAAEAKE
-700 EVLKKLKNLKGYK
+700 MLTKLRGYK
-713 ILEGVRGQEGVNLD
+713 ILQGVRGQEPVNLD

-733 VRVSALVQAAP
+733 ARVSALVQAAP

>member
-1 MIAKELLNPKSI
+1 MIARELLDPKSI
-13 VICGVSSDVH
+13 VVCGASSDIH

-29 LKNLLESPFKGQVY
+29 LKNLLESPFRGPVY

-68 CAILCIAAKFCT
+68 CALLCIAAKFCA

-85 LAKEKGTKGFIIISA
+85 LALQKGCKGFIIVSA
-100 GFSEENAEG
+100 GFSEESHEG
-109 AAIEKHIVD
+109 AEIEKHIAD

-130 NCTGFLNTNY
+130 NCTGFLNVNY
-140 AGCFDTPIPTLDPK
+140 AGCFDTPIPPLDPK

-199 HLDETFDPERSS
+199 HLDETFEPEKSS
-211 RVIMLYMEKIG
+211 HVIMLYMEKIG

-248 SVAGSRAASSHT
+248 SAAGSRAASSHT

-271 ALFRKAGIVRCQNRQ
+271 ALFRKAGIVRCHNRQ
-286 ELTTVCAV
+286 ELTTVCGV
-294 FMYPELK
+294 FMHPEIK
-301 GNRCAVVTH
+301 GKRCAVITH

-328 VPSLKEHPK
+328 VPSLKDHP
-337 APELLSKLFAGSS
+337 ASPALLAKLFGGSS

-357 LATGTAEQLGYILD
+357 LATGTAEQLGYIID
-371 AVENDFDE
+371 TVENEYDE

-403 QKMRTCK
+403 EKMKTCK

-419 IINVKEEIE
+419 IINVKDEIE

-433 GNINFPEECVLGN
+433 GRINFPEECVLGN
-446 AICKIYNT
+446 ALCKVYNT
-454 PKPKTGIVESLPI
+454 PKPQPEHVELP
-467 DKLIISPANE
+467 K
-477 PANEPDKDAVAA
+477 
-489 VAESIRQWGMLS
+489 
-501 PITVSPKDGNYRV
+501 
-514 VAGAK
+514 
-519 RVRAAA
+519 
-525 LAGMKEIMAYIQE
+525 
-538 DAAVSDQPDI
+538 I
-548 DVVRIR
+548 DVARIR
-554 KTVERCKDGYMEIA
+554 RTIDRCKSGYLEIA

-587 SNKEDALA
+587 SKKEDALA

-630 LDTVARE
+630 LDTVAKE

-654 MLDGT
+654 MLDGI
-659 DVYIGAIRDPKFG
+659 DVYIGAIKDPKFG
-672 HQVFFGL
+672 HQIFFGL

-689 VESVLVPTNKE
+689 VQSALAPITADEAKE
-700 EVLKKLKNLKGYK
+700 MLKQLKGYK
-713 ILEGVRGQEGVNLD
+713 ILQGVRGQEGVNID
-727 LYADQI
+727 LYADQ
-733 VRVSALVQAAP
+733 VARVSALVQAAP

-768 RLEK
+768 RIEK

>member
-1 MIAKELLNPKSI
+1 MIAKELLNPRSI
-13 VICGVSSDVH
+13 VICGASSDVH

-68 CAILCIAAKFCT
+68 CAILCIAAKFCA

-140 AGCFDTPIPTLDPK
+140 AGCFDAPIPHLDPK

-199 HLDETFDPERSS
+199 HLDETFDPEKSS

-248 SVAGSRAASSHT
+248 SAAGSRAASSHT

-294 FMYPELK
+294 FMHPEIK
-301 GNRCAVVTH
+301 GKRCAVITH

-328 VPSLKEHPK
+328 VPSLKEHP
-337 APELLSKLFAGSS
+337 ASPALLEKLFAGSS

-357 LATGTAEQLGYILD
+357 LATGTAEQLGYIID
-371 AVENDFDE
+371 AVENDYTD

-403 QKMRTCK
+403 EKMKTCK

-433 GNINFPEECVLGN
+433 GRINFPEECVLGN
-446 AICKIYNT
+446 AICKVYHT
-454 PKPKTGIVESLPI
+454 PKPQPEHVE
-467 DKLIISPANE
+467 
-477 PANEPDKDAVAA
+477 
-489 VAESIRQWGMLS
+489 
-501 PITVSPKDGNYRV
+501 TPK
-514 VAGAK
+514 
-519 RVRAAA
+519 
-525 LAGMKEIMAYIQE
+525 
-538 DAAVSDQPDI
+538 I
-548 DVVRIR
+548 DVARIR

-587 SNKEDALA
+587 SKKEDALA

-630 LDTVARE
+630 LDTVAKE

-654 MLDGT
+654 MLDGI
-659 DVYIGAIRDPKFG
+659 DVYIGAIRDAKFG
-672 HQVFFGL
+672 HQIFFGL

-689 VESVLVPTNKE
+689 VQSALAPITAAEAKE
-700 EVLKKLKNLKGYK
+700 MLTHLKGYK
-713 ILEGVRGQEGVNLD
+713 ILQGVRGQEGVNLD
-727 LYADQI
+727 LYADQ
-733 VRVSALVQAAP
+733 VARVSALVQAAP

>member
-1 MIAKELLNPKSI
+1 MINPKLLNPQSI
-13 VICGVSSDVH
+13 VVCGASSDIH

-29 LKNLLESPFKGQVY
+29 LKNLLESAFKGQVY

-68 CAILCIAAKFCT
+68 CAILCIAAKFCA
-80 QTVDV
+80 QTVDI
-85 LAKEKGTKGFIIISA
+85 LAKEKGCRGFIIVSA
-100 GFSEENAEG
+100 GFSEESHEG
-109 AAIEKHIVD
+109 AEVEKHIVD

-140 AGCFDTPIPTLDPK
+140 SGCFDTPIPKLDPK

-199 HLDETFDPERSS
+199 HLDETFDPEKSS
-211 RVIMLYMEKIG
+211 HVIMLYMEKIG

-228 KHSRSLINKGCHIA
+228 KHSRNLINKGCHIA

-248 SVAGSRAASSHT
+248 SAAGSRAASSHT

-271 ALFRKAGIVRCQNRQ
+271 ALFQKAGIVRCHNRQ
-286 ELTTVCAV
+286 ELTTVCGV
-294 FMYPELK
+294 FIHPEIK
-301 GNRCAVVTH
+301 GKRCAVITH

-322 SNGGME
+322 SNGGIE
-328 VPSLKEHPK
+328 VPPLKDHP
-337 APELLSKLFAGSS
+337 ASPALLAKLFGGSS

-357 LATGTAEQLGYILD
+357 LATGTAEQLGYIID
-371 AVENDFDE
+371 TVENEYDE

-403 QKMRTCK
+403 EKMKTCK

-419 IINVKEEIE
+419 IINVKDEIN

-433 GNINFPEECVLGN
+433 GRINFPEECVLGN
-446 AICKIYNT
+446 ALVKVYNT
-454 PKPKTGIVESLPI
+454 PKPQPEQVELPQV
-467 DKLIISPANE
+467 D
-477 PANEPDKDAVAA
+477 VA
-489 VAESIRQWGMLS
+489 
-501 PITVSPKDGNYRV
+501 
-514 VAGAK
+514 
-519 RVRAAA
+519 
-525 LAGMKEIMAYIQE
+525 
-538 DAAVSDQPDI
+538 
-548 DVVRIR
+548 RIR
-554 KTVERCKDGYMEIA
+554 ATVDRCKDGYMEIA

-587 SNKEDALA
+587 SKKEDALA

-630 LDTVARE
+630 LDTVAKE

-659 DVYIGAIRDPKFG
+659 DVYIGAIKDPKFG
-672 HQVFFGL
+672 HQIFFGL

-689 VESVLVPTNKE
+689 VQSALAPITAAEAKE
-700 EVLKKLKNLKGYK
+700 MLSKLRGYK
-713 ILEGVRGQEGVNLD
+713 ILQGVRGQEPVNLD

-733 VRVSALVQAAP
+733 ARVSALVQAAP